1 MPSSNKKKCTQCWA
15 KSHRYIWVG
24 ESTMSFTN
32 KSIIIVKWFQITF
45 MFLIYNSL
53 TEILSN
59 HHHLRPSVPEFS
71 LLPERCS
78 DSKPL
83 EGAAAPKSTTT
94 FGFAR
99 NLDL

>member
-1 MPSSNKKKCTQCWA
+1 
-15 KSHRYIWVG
+15 
-24 ESTMSFTN
+24 MSFTN

-59 HHHLRPSVPEFS
+59 HHLRPSVPEFS
-71 LLPERCS
+71 LLPESCS

-83 EGAAAPKSTTT
+83 EGAAASKSRTI